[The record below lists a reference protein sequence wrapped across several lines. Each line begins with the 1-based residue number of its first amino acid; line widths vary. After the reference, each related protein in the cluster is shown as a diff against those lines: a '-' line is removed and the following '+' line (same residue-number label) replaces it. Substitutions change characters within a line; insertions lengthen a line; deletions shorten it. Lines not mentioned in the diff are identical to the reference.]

1 MYDMREE
8 KEQRMNNLITSI
20 KNEKVKFWRK
30 LHKRK
35 GRKEAKA
42 FLIEGYHLIEEA
54 WKSKEEIIEV
64 IVQDT
69 VEPPYWSKA
78 YPVEI
83 VTEQVFQQ
91 ITQTATPQGI
101 AAIVAMKDVK
111 NIAEKHII
119 LIDAV
124 QDPGNLGT
132 IIRSADAAGMDAVV
146 LGKGTVDLYND
157 KVIRATQGSLFHI
170 PVYEADLI
178 EEITALK
185 KSGFEIW
192 ATALEEAEAYNKV
205 KIPEKVAII
214 LGNEGA
220 GIDKTLIETAEKRVV
235 IPIYG
240 KAESLNV
247 GIAAAILMYHLKS

>member
-1 MYDMREE
+1 
-8 KEQRMNNLITSI
+8 MNYLITST
-20 KNEKVKFWRK
+20 KNEKVKAWRK

-42 FLIEGYHLIEEA
+42 FLIEGFHLIEEA
-54 WKSKEEIIEV
+54 WKSNEKIIEI
-64 IVQDT
+64 IVQDS
-69 VEPPYWSKA
+69 VELPSWGNA
-78 YPVEI
+78 YPVET

-91 ITQTATPQGI
+91 ITQTTTPQGI
-101 AAIVAMKDVK
+101 AAVVAMKEIKKITGK
-111 NIAEKHII
+111 NKI

-146 LGKGTVDLYND
+146 LGKGAVDLYND

-170 PVYEADLI
+170 PVYEANLI

-185 KSGFEIW
+185 ETGFEIW
-192 ATALEEAEAYNKV
+192 ATTLEEAEPYNKV
-205 KIPEKVAII
+205 KVPEKAAII

-220 GIDKTLIETAEKRVV
+220 GIDKTLIKAADKRVV